1 MKKIIITT
9 LILCVLA
16 INVFA
21 QNAKPKKWSE
31 RRAVGVVSTNSNVA
45 GIAITNQPSVN
56 ASITSD
62 AGTNGV
68 SITELLAIGK
78 EQRLNVEKA
87 FVHRAVIKT
96 KAEDLKAAF
105 TELDIPDITD
115 DDLRSILRSRI
126 LAAQTFAAVQK
137 IADKLP
143 ETSIQAARDPN
154 N

>member
-1 MKKIIITT
+1 MK
-9 LILCVLA
+9 LILIALSLA
-16 INVFA
+16 VSVSCFA
-21 QNAKPKKWSE
+21 QTAKPKKWSE
-31 RRAVGVVSTNSNVA
+31 RRAIGVVSTNSNVA
-45 GIAITNQPSVN
+45 GIAVTNQPTVN
-56 ASITSD
+56 AAITQD
-62 AGTNGV
+62 AGSNGV
-68 SITELLAIGK
+68 SITEILAIGK

-96 KAEDLKAAF
+96 KVEDLKSAF
-105 TELDIPDITD
+105 PELDIPDITD
-115 DDLRSILRSRI
+115 DDLRSILRARI